1 MASIDRRKN
10 RDGSVSFV
18 ARVRVKPFRAVAKSF
33 EKKRDATAWAEE
45 LEKQL
50 QVQGKRGGVREDLTK
65 LTIAGLVDQF
75 REDPENK
82 SLRYFSSL
90 ELLLA
95 WWVND
100 YGATKVLELN
110 VLTLRDARDRLRKGR
125 KPATVNRHLSAL
137 RSAWNWGRSAG
148 LVPQD
153 HVWPTRLMLTED
165 NERQRYL
172 GADELS
178 NLLDVARAHSPTMY
192 AAVIVSIACG
202 VRQGEL
208 LRLRWSDVD
217 LENQRLRILRTKTD
231 EPRAVYLPQ
240 SACDALEALKSD
252 IVAGDDSVF
261 LRPSG
266 EPIDRGHLGHQWDR
280 VRTKAKLKDFKWH
293 DLRHSCASFLAQ
305 KGATLLE
312 IGSVL
317 GHRSPSVTRRYSHLV
332 EGAPVTGHAAL
343 DSMLSRST

>member
-10 RDGSVSFV
+10 SDGTVTFM
-18 ARVRVKPFRAVAKSF
+18 ARVRVKKFKPVAKAF
-33 EKKRDATAWAEE
+33 AKKGKAIEWAEA
-45 LEKQL
+45 LEKEL
-50 QVQGKRGGVREDLTK
+50 KVQGKRGGVTEELSK
-65 LTIAGLVDQF
+65 LTIAGLIDQF

-100 YGATKVLELN
+100 CGATKVLELN
-110 VLTLRDARDRLRKGR
+110 VLILREARDRLRMGR
-125 KPATVNRHLSAL
+125 KAATVNRHLSAL

-153 HVWPTRLMLTED
+153 HGWPTRLMLTED

-172 GADELS
+172 SNDELS
-178 NLLDVARAHSPTMY
+178 KLLATARAQSTTMY
-192 AAVIVSIACG
+192 AAVVVSIACG
-202 VRQGEL
+202 IRQGEL
-208 LRLRWSDVD
+208 LRLKWGDVD
-217 LENQRLRILRTKTD
+217 LKRQRLRILRTKTD
-231 EPRAVYLPQ
+231 EPRAVYLPL
-240 SACDALEALKSD
+240 SACDALRSLTTGEVDHAQH
-252 IVAGDDSVF
+252 VF
-261 LRPSG
+261 LLQSG
-266 EPIDRGHLGHQWDR
+266 EPLDKGRLGHRWNR
-280 VRTKAKLKDFKWH
+280 IRASAKVADFRWH

-317 GHRSPSVTRRYSHLV
+317 GHRSASVTRRYSHLV
-332 EGAPVTGHAAL
+332 EGAPVTGHQAL
-343 DSMLSRST
+343 DLMLESYE